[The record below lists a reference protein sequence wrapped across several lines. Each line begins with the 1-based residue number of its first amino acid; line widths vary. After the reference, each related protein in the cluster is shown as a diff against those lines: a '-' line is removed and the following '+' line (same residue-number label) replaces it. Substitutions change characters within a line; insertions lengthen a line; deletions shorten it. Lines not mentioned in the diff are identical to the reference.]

1 MIELYDHT
9 KIFIGD
15 IIDYSSNDDIICT
28 GKVIRFVFLVR
39 YHYNATI
46 DYTILFFRRAKRS
59 YMFRFKILFMIRHK
73 GYFW

>member
-1 MIELYDHT
+1 MIELCDHT

-46 DYTILFFRRAKRS
+46 DYTILFS
-59 YMFRFKILFMIRHK
+59 GEQK
-73 GYFW
+73 GVTCSGSRYYS